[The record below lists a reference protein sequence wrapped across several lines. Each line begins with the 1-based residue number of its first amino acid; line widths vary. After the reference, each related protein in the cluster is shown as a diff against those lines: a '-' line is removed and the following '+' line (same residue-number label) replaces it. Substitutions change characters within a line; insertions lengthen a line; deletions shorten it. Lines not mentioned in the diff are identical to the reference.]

1 MKSQRKDNEW
11 FHSRL
16 YTAMYGHLDDFD
28 FSIIEECDQSK
39 LNEREIYWIDYY
51 KSTEP
56 IYGYNILIGGDVSEH
71 NRILGQNQLNE
82 IANLLATTDLTQTE
96 IANRFGVGQR
106 TVSSV
111 NTGYYNLDKKYI
123 FPIRDKKHVTGKIKE
138 RVEQKKA
145 RLNERDK
152 SMTGICCDCGGPCSA
167 KAKLCRSCM
176 DKTRISKR
184 PDKDT
189 LLGLTKTMTVSEI
202 SREFNVSSTAVKKWC
217 SHYGI
222 IPERKYK

>member
-1 MKSQRKDNEW
+1 MV
-11 FHSRL
+11 
-16 YTAMYGHLDDFD
+16 
-28 FSIIEECDQSK
+28 
-39 LNEREIYWIDYY
+39 DYY

-145 RLNERDK
+145 RLNGRDK
-152 SMTGICCDCGGPCSA
+152 GMTGIR
-167 KAKLCRSCM
+167 LRRSMFC
-176 DKTRISKR
+176 
-184 PDKDT
+184 
-189 LLGLTKTMTVSEI
+189 
-202 SREFNVSSTAVKKWC
+202 
-217 SHYGI
+217 
-222 IPERKYK
+222 